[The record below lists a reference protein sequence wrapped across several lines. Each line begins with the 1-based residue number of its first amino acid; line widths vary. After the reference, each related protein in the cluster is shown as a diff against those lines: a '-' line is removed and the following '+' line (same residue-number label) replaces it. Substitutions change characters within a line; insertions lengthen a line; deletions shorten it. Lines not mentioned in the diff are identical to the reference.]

1 MHHSNLNIHTYK
13 HIYIYMENGL
23 TWTLTCIN
31 GLDLNTCH
39 VYLIAIITQN
49 FIFTFSF
56 QLGVLQNIFNT
67 IDHIG

>member
-1 MHHSNLNIHTYK
+1 
-13 HIYIYMENGL
+13 MENGL
-23 TWTLTCIN
+23 TWALTCIN